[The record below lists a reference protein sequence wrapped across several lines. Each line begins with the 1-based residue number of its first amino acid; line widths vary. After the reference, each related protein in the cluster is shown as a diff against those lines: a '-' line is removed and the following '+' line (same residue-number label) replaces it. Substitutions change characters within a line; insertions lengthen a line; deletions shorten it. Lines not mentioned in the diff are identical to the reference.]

1 MTPFSPRNLLLLL
14 ALLLAVVL
22 AAIVLIRY
30 RPPNELEEMAK
41 VLPTGVDMALQ
52 DINYTHTEEGVAR
65 WRLVAK
71 QVEHRTVD
79 KFTSLSDLR
88 VTFYDVKGVEQG
100 SLTARSGQVNSDF
113 SIIEVRDGVEVATVR
128 GYTLQ
133 TDHLTYRQED
143 RSIRTDAPVRLVSA
157 GVKLDGVGMDINLE
171 SKRLRIPSRVHA
183 VVQPDK
189 RKKESL

>member
-14 ALLLAVVL
+14 ALLLAVGL

-30 RPPNELEEMAK
+30 RPPSELEEMAK

-71 QVEHRTVD
+71 QVEHRAAD
-79 KFTSLSDLR
+79 KFTTLSDLQ

-100 SLTARSGQVNSDF
+100 SLKASNGQVNSDF
-113 SIIEVRDGVEVATVR
+113 SIIEVRDGVEVATVK

-143 RSIRTDAPVRLVSA
+143 RSIRTDAPVKLVSA
-157 GVKLDGVGMDINLE
+157 GLKLDGVGMDINLE

-183 VVQPDK
+183 VVQPDN

>member
-1 MTPFSPRNLLLLL
+1 MTPFSPRNLLLLS
-14 ALLLAVVL
+14 ALLLAGVL

-30 RPPNELEEMAK
+30 RPPSALEEMAK

-52 DINYTHTEEGVAR
+52 DINYTHTEGGVAR

-71 QVEHRTVD
+71 QVEHRAAD
-79 KFTSLSDLR
+79 KFTALSDLQ
-88 VTFYDVKGVEQG
+88 VTFYDVKGIEQG
-100 SLTARSGQVNSDF
+100 SLKARNGQVNADF

-143 RSIRTDAPVRLVSA
+143 RSIRTDAPIKLVSA
-157 GVKLDGVGMDINLE
+157 GLKLDGVGMDMNLE

-183 VVQPDK
+183 VVHPDK